1 MGNLIRVKQVDQVEF
16 SGLIRQV
23 GDPNYYQSSNP
34 SGYISSVSSDSSF
47 IALSGNLNTTS
58 GNLNSS
64 ISNASGALNVKIQS
78 TGSFLQSEVSSLSG
92 QLFTTNTNLSV
103 VSGNVDYSVYLTT
116 GLQNQVSG
124 IISGQTASF
133 NSGILSASGTLNS
146 KITNVSGL
154 LNARVSSLETSF
166 STSGSN
172 FVDVV
177 SDNQTISGS
186 KSFSNRVGFK
196 QIDLLPYSGNYANPG
211 GQHGILFTQF
221 IDNQTFYASG
231 LGTITGDYFI
241 TKIMQPNNIECVISS
256 MIYTGAY

>member
-23 GDPNYYQSSNP
+23 GDIVYYPNGNP
-34 SGYISSVSSDSSF
+34 SGYLSSVSSDSSF
-47 IALSGNLNTTS
+47 IALSGKLNTAS
-58 GNLNSS
+58 GDLNSS
-64 ISNASGALNVKIQS
+64 IVTTSGSLNTKIQS
-78 TGSFLQSEVSSLSG
+78 TGSFLQSEISSLSG
-92 QLFTTNTNLSV
+92 NLSTTNADLST

-124 IISGQTASF
+124 IISGQTTSF
-133 NSGILSASGTLNS
+133 NSGISGASGVLDS
-146 KITNVSGL
+146 KITSSSGL
-154 LNARVSSLETSF
+154 LNARISSLETSF

-172 FVDVV
+172 FVDTV
-177 SDNQTISGS
+177 SNNQTISGS
-186 KSFSNRVGFK
+186 KNFSNRVGFK
-196 QIDLLPYSGNYANPG
+196 QIDILPYSGNYSNPG

-231 LGTITGDYFI
+231 LGTITGDYFV
-241 TKIMQPNNIECVISS
+241 TKIMQPNNIECIICS